1 MVRYQIIRGYGK
13 SIPFGTEFIFDDK
26 ANIDAETSFVFWAES
41 FAPVLFGISWLAK
54 GEAINPRRSE
64 MK

>member
-1 MVRYQIIRGYGK
+1 MVRYQIFRGYGK
-13 SIPFGTEFIFDDK
+13 SIPFGTEFISDDT
-26 ANIDAETSFVFWAES
+26 ATIDAETSFVFRAET
-41 FAPVLFGISWLAK
+41 FALVFFGISWLTK